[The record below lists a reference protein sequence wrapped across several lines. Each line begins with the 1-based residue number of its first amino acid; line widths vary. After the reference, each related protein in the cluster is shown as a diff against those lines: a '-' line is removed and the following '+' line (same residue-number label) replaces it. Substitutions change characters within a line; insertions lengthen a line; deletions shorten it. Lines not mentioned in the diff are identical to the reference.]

1 MSTATIATI
10 LLLGVFLVLVF
21 LRVPVVYAI
30 GVASLLDFFYLGINP
45 MQMALKFVSNL
56 NSYTLLA
63 VPFFILM
70 GELMSAGGITDTL
83 IAFSKEL
90 VGWMHGGAAMVNVVA
105 SFFFGGI
112 SGSSSADCASLGP
125 IEIKM
130 MEEQGYDREFST
142 CLTMASSVE
151 GILVP
156 PSQNMVIFTLAAAGV
171 TTVSIGQLFVAGYM
185 PGAVLSIVLMIY
197 SYYYS
202 KKMNIPVTGK
212 FNLKNCIKAFF
223 KAIWGMLAVM
233 FVVVGVIAGVFTTTE
248 SAAAAV
254 VWSLCVGLFIYKG
267 FSFKDIP
274 HIFANVVETL
284 GKVLILLGVS
294 GAFTYLLT
302 YLRIPTM
309 IATGLFSITSNKIV
323 ILILLNILMLCPG
336 LPDRDGLPDPDAD
349 PRHPAHLDAA
359 GSVPHPS
366 GHRHGAEPRHRPA
379 DPSRRLYPVHRLCHF
394 RHQDRDPVQEDG
406 AVLHHHVHC
415 ADHPDL
421 LPADLHVAA
430 EPAVLSAYGN
440 NESAAGGAALD
451 RRCPQRPQRNDPDL
465 PRRRIPVAFAA

>member
-323 ILILLNILMLCPG
+323 ILVLLNILMLTPVILPIWMQLG
-336 LPDRDGLPDPDAD
+336 LSPIHLGIVMVLNLGIGLLTPPV
-349 PRHPAHLDAA
+349 
-359 GSVPHPS
+359 GSTLFIGSAISGIKIETLAKKMVPFYITMFIALIILTYFPQIFMWL
-366 GHRHGAEPRHRPA
+366 PNL
-379 DPSRRLYPVHRLCHF
+379 LY
-394 RHQDRDPVQEDG
+394 
-406 AVLHHHVHC
+406 
-415 ADHPDL
+415 
-421 LPADLHVAA
+421 
-430 EPAVLSAYGN
+430 
-440 NESAAGGAALD
+440 
-451 RRCPQRPQRNDPDL
+451 
-465 PRRRIPVAFAA
+465 

>member
-1 MSTATIATI
+1 MSTTTIATI

-90 VGWMHGGAAMVNVVA
+90 VGWMRGGAAMVNVVA

-323 ILILLNILMLCPG
+323 ILVLLNILMLCLGCLIEMACLILMLTPVILPIWMQLG
-336 LPDRDGLPDPDAD
+336 LSPIHLGIVMVLNLGIGLLTPPV
-349 PRHPAHLDAA
+349 
-359 GSVPHPS
+359 GSTLFIGSAISGIKIETLAKKMVPFYITMFIALIILTYFPQTFMWL
-366 GHRHGAEPRHRPA
+366 PNL
-379 DPSRRLYPVHRLCHF
+379 LY
-394 RHQDRDPVQEDG
+394 
-406 AVLHHHVHC
+406 
-415 ADHPDL
+415 
-421 LPADLHVAA
+421 
-430 EPAVLSAYGN
+430 
-440 NESAAGGAALD
+440 
-451 RRCPQRPQRNDPDL
+451 
-465 PRRRIPVAFAA
+465 

>member
-1 MSTATIATI
+1 
-10 LLLGVFLVLVF
+10 
-21 LRVPVVYAI
+21 
-30 GVASLLDFFYLGINP
+30 
-45 MQMALKFVSNL
+45 
-56 NSYTLLA
+56 
-63 VPFFILM
+63 
-70 GELMSAGGITDTL
+70 
-83 IAFSKEL
+83 
-90 VGWMHGGAAMVNVVA
+90 
-105 SFFFGGI
+105 
-112 SGSSSADCASLGP
+112 
-125 IEIKM
+125 
-130 MEEQGYDREFST
+130 
-142 CLTMASSVE
+142 
-151 GILVP
+151 
-156 PSQNMVIFTLAAAGV
+156 MVIFTLAAAGV

-309 IATGLFSITSNKIV
+309 IATGLFSITSNKII
-323 ILILLNILMLCPG
+323 ILILLNILMLCLGCLIEMACLILMLTPVILPIWMQLG
-336 LPDRDGLPDPDAD
+336 LSPIHLGIVMVLNLGIGLLTPPV
-349 PRHPAHLDAA
+349 
-359 GSVPHPS
+359 GSTLFIGSAISGIKIETLAKKMVPFYITMFIALIILTYFPQTFMWL
-366 GHRHGAEPRHRPA
+366 PNL
-379 DPSRRLYPVHRLCHF
+379 LY
-394 RHQDRDPVQEDG
+394 
-406 AVLHHHVHC
+406 
-415 ADHPDL
+415 
-421 LPADLHVAA
+421 
-430 EPAVLSAYGN
+430 
-440 NESAAGGAALD
+440 
-451 RRCPQRPQRNDPDL
+451 
-465 PRRRIPVAFAA
+465 

>member
-90 VGWMHGGAAMVNVVA
+90 VGWMRGGAAMVNVVA

-223 KAIWGMLAVM
+223 KAIWACWLLCSWS
-233 FVVVGVIAGVFTTTE
+233 
-248 SAAAAV
+248 SALSPV
-254 VWSLCVGLFIYKG
+254 SLPPP
-267 FSFKDIP
+267 SP
-274 HIFANVVETL
+274 P
-284 GKVLILLGVS
+284 LL
-294 GAFTYLLT
+294 
-302 YLRIPTM
+302 P
-309 IATGLFSITSNKIV
+309 
-323 ILILLNILMLCPG
+323 LCG
-336 LPDRDGLPDPDAD
+336 RCASACSST
-349 PRHPAHLDAA
+349 RA
-359 GSVPHPS
+359 S
-366 GHRHGAEPRHRPA
+366 
-379 DPSRRLYPVHRLCHF
+379 PSRISPTSLQMSWRLW
-394 RHQDRDPVQEDG
+394 
-406 AVLHHHVHC
+406 A
-415 ADHPDL
+415 
-421 LPADLHVAA
+421 
-430 EPAVLSAYGN
+430 
-440 NESAAGGAALD
+440 
-451 RRCPQRPQRNDPDL
+451 RC
-465 PRRRIPVAFAA
+465 